1 VSRVKDT
8 LLVPVILED
17 LVQTDG
23 EYVRDFERDFNV
35 AGKFDV
41 GFDKICLILK
51 DYSSRENCMGNFL
64 IFLHA
69 TVAELGLFAFLW
81 VLVELLNP
89 TGIRIKRAQIAAIIG
104 VVCLLTAW
112 IAGGFYYVEVYGPQ
126 IKPVIKGSD
135 AKWVHSI
142 VMEVKEHVFLFL
154 PILATLTMAL
164 ILKHGEDLINKRDAR
179 ITVVL
184 LSGLIF
190 LLGFSIAG
198 MGAIIASGYRFAL
211 EAGLI

>member
-1 VSRVKDT
+1 M
-8 LLVPVILED
+8 LNPLV
-17 LVQTDG
+17 LV
-23 EYVRDFERDFNV
+23 
-35 AGKFDV
+35 
-41 GFDKICLILK
+41 
-51 DYSSRENCMGNFL
+51 
-64 IFLHA
+64 HA

-81 VLVELLNP
+81 VFVELLNP
-89 TGIRIKRAQIAAIIG
+89 TETRVRRAKIAAMIG
-104 VVCLLTAW
+104 VACLIAAW
-112 IAGGFYYVEVYGPQ
+112 LASGFYYVEVYGSQ
-126 IKPVIKGSD
+126 IKPVIKASD

-154 PILATLTMAL
+154 PILASLVAAL
-164 ILKHGEDLINKRDAR
+164 LYRFDKELISNRDAR
-179 ITVVL
+179 LSVVM